1 MLARAVHVVGH
12 RGRGHGNHQRGNTM
26 AKQRKSAATLG
37 AELTQATQPAA
48 PVAAA
53 PTQTT
58 LYVMGKRYRV
68 KEGTKHAHDQHW
80 ALICAALVD
89 GPQPLADLAALGT
102 TVHATN
108 AMPYARYC
116 VRRGWLVPAQA

>member
-1 MLARAVHVVGH
+1 MA
-12 RGRGHGNHQRGNTM
+12 
-26 AKQRKSAATLG
+26 AKQRRQAAPTLADQLVAAG
-37 AELTQATQPAA
+37 QPAA
-48 PVAAA
+48 APAAA

-80 ALICAALVD
+80 ALICQALTN

-116 VRRGWLVPAQA
+116 VRRGWLVPAAQ